1 MPSKNGKYYRK
12 ALKKRQSQDA
22 TQSLFQFGVKRLH
35 RAENGNQP
43 WSSYKQVLINMIVY
57 VRAGRKNTNV
67 TNYELRTFTAVTMN
81 EKKNQQLS

>member
-1 MPSKNGKYYRK
+1 MPSNNGKYYWK

-22 TQSLFQFGVKRLH
+22 TQSLFQFGGKRLH

-57 VRAGRKNTNV
+57 VRAGRKK
-67 TNYELRTFTAVTMN
+67 YQCHELRTFTAVTMN
-81 EKKNQQLS
+81 EEKSTIILDS